1 MKSLA
6 ALALLSFMSTALAE
20 DSAPASIC
28 ATTTTTTTTQP
39 TITVHSCPRESSTST
54 FISPSEKT
62 GPSSPAQPD
71 ESGVESGYAS
81 LSPSVS
87 SPNGGNSNSN
97 NSHDGSGNSNIPEV
111 SNTNIS
117 GSASS
122 GSVAVSEHSP
132 NAPSNTNEPET
143 VPVASAYSA
152 SVNTV
157 ILFIA
162 GMIPAIM
169 GWF

>member
-6 ALALLSFMSTALAE
+6 ALALLSFMSITLAE

-28 ATTTTTTTTQP
+28 ATTTTQP
-39 TITVHSCPRESSTST
+39 TITVHSCPRESGTST

-62 GPSSPAQPD
+62 ESSSPAQPD

-87 SPNGGNSNSN
+87 SPNGGNSDSN
-97 NSHDGSGNSNIPEV
+97 NPYNVSGNSNIPEV
-111 SNTNIS
+111 SNTNIP

-122 GSVAVSEHSP
+122 GSVAVNEHSP

-152 SVNTV
+152 SVDTV

-162 GMIPAIM
+162 GMIPTII